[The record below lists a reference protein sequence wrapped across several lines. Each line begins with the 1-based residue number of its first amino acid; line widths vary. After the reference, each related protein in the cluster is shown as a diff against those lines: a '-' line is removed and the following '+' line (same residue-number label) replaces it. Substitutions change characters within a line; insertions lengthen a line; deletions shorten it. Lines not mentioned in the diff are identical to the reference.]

1 MPLAFNYSRKES
13 NLLCLSNDELKKI
26 IEDKS
31 FKNIDVI
38 EDVSGDITSQILQ
51 GAEGKKLWKIF
62 IILTLLFIGL
72 EIALLRFLK

>member
-1 MPLAFNYSRKES
+1 
-13 NLLCLSNDELKKI
+13 
-26 IEDKS
+26 
-31 FKNIDVI
+31 VI
-38 EDVSGDITSQILQ
+38 EDLSGDITSQILQ